1 MDSVINLEA
10 QQVAESMT
18 LAGAF
23 SPLSH
28 HRRSGNGQQGVEGAE
43 RHEMDILGP
52 HCGGVASS
60 LRSVST
66 GRDINDEAR
75 SAASQAE
82 GVTSI

>member
-1 MDSVINLEA
+1 MDSVIDLEA

-18 LAGAF
+18 PAGAF

-28 HRRSGNGQQGVEGAE
+28 HRRSGNGPQGVEGAE

-52 HCGGVASS
+52 HISSVASP

-66 GRDINDEAR
+66 GQDTNDGAQPIV
-75 SAASQAE
+75 SQAE
-82 GVTSI
+82 GGTPL